1 MGEEWIQEDSF
12 TGRITSG
19 IKPYTLQLSIIK
31 FIKEQLPIWRDDPE
45 RPNEESEHKL
55 NSQLSKFLNIGVK
68 NFSPMFHFSHEEP
81 QLGNRE
87 IDLSVSPDVEF
98 IIEAQTYNKYEP
110 VLVIECKRLPAA
122 SSEREKEYVSGVK
135 PNKKSGG
142 IQRFKLGLHGAKH
155 NLAAMIG
162 YIQKSTSDY
171 WLTKVNRWILE
182 FVKNP
187 IGDGCVW
194 CGDEIL
200 KESDPNQSEDI
211 HSYCSYHTRT
221 SGISGTV
228 ELHHLWI
235 TMNQSEKKPI

>member
-1 MGEEWIQEDSF
+1 MGEEQIQKNIFE
-12 TGRITSG
+12 GRITSG
-19 IKPYTLQLSIIK
+19 INPHTLQLSIIN
-31 FIKEQLPIWRDDPE
+31 FIKEQLPIWRNDPE
-45 RPNEESEHKL
+45 RPKKEESEIKL
-55 NSQLSKFLNIGVK
+55 NPQLSKFLNIEARK
-68 NFSPMFHFSHEEP
+68 IFPMIQFNHEEP
-81 QLGNRE
+81 QSGTRS
-87 IDLSVSPDVEF
+87 IDISVSL
-98 IIEAQTYNKYEP
+98 IESQTYSKYEP
-110 VLVIECKRLPAA
+110 VLVIECKRLPAD

-200 KESDPNQSEDI
+200 KDSDPNQSEDI